1 MCYNQDMELKDM
13 KLKDYFNIPNLLSYI
28 RLIMLPVFLLMY
40 RRATDTS
47 DYVRAFAVLG
57 VAMFTDALDGYIARK
72 FNMITQWGKIID
84 PVSDKLLQGI
94 LAIAVMG
101 NYPPMKLFVI
111 IFAVKE
117 IYMSIMNLW
126 LVRYDPEIVRARLF
140 GKIVTVLIDVAVG
153 LLLIFTKV
161 PSVYVW
167 IIAAVL
173 SAAVVYVGARYSIMH
188 WQIIKD
194 NNLLKGK
201 K

>member
-1 MCYNQDMELKDM
+1 MELKDM

-28 RLIMLPVFLLMY
+28 RLIMLPVFLHMY
-40 RRATDTS
+40 RQATDTS
-47 DYVRAFAVLG
+47 DYVRAFIVLG
-57 VAMFTDALDGYIARK
+57 VAMLTDAVDGFIARK

-84 PVSDKLLQGI
+84 PIADKLLQGI

-111 IFAVKE
+111 IFAIKE
-117 IYMSIMNLW
+117 IYMIIMNLW

-140 GKIVTVLIDVAVG
+140 GKIVTVLIDVTVG

-173 SAAVVYVGARYSIMH
+173 SAAAVYVGVRYSLMH
-188 WQIIKD
+188 RQIIKD

>member
-1 MCYNQDMELKDM
+1 M

-28 RLIMLPVFLLMY
+28 RLIMLPVFLHMY
-40 RRATDTS
+40 RQATDTS
-47 DYVRAFAVLG
+47 DYVRAFIVLG
-57 VAMFTDALDGYIARK
+57 VAMLTDAVDGFIARK

-84 PVSDKLLQGI
+84 PIADKLLQGI

-111 IFAVKE
+111 IFAIKE
-117 IYMSIMNLW
+117 IYMIIMNLW

-140 GKIVTVLIDVAVG
+140 GKIVTVLIDVTVG

-173 SAAVVYVGARYSIMH
+173 SAAAVYVGVRYSLMH
-188 WQIIKD
+188 RQIIKD